1 MENITR
7 LSIFVMLIASAVC
20 YSIGDYQ
27 LDDIEAYDSD
37 QDIAS
42 LDQYVNDEGNN
53 FKTRSDLLQMFK
65 EKGIDQTTVQRIQQK
80 PANIQLTKIFD
91 SNHDADDGFWMKVLR
106 YGKYLIHFIQM
117 FL

>member
-7 LSIFVMLIASAVC
+7 LSIFVMLIASAAC
-20 YSIGDYQ
+20 YSIRDYQ
-27 LDDIEAYDSD
+27 HDEAYDYD

-42 LDQYVNDEGNN
+42 LDLYVNDEGNH

-65 EKGIDQTTVQRIQQK
+65 EKGIDQNTVQRIQQK
-80 PANIQLTKIFD
+80 PANIQLSKIFD
-91 SNHDADDGFWMKVLR
+91 SDHDADDGFWMKVLR

-117 FL
+117 FM